1 MPFTPSQEHID
12 YSSVT
17 EESFVVHD
25 SGVGIG
31 SLLFEEADYNKTI
44 LAENVAFL
52 STATRT
58 ATIDV
63 DGAGAPQPVSL
74 DTVNGVTT
82 YQDLVDEINADTTG
96 LIASIV
102 NGQIRVTSDTPEIG
116 TIDIVDVSLFT
127 NSTGF
132 VDIIKHKHLIDWESI
147 GGPFNAGLGSQ
158 LQNILEDFV
167 NTRGGTALPLNPY
180 AGFQVMNTGL
190 AGALDT
196 GLPSQTVTTAGVQTV
211 DLDGVAGVDL
221 VHLANETTEIT
232 AVADVAGSLGGTHFL
247 INQATSLAPDEDF
260 YVWIDVDNG
269 SVDPSAANPGRTG
282 IEVDIAANASNTT
295 VALAVQTAVDGVAGF
310 TATLLSTVI
319 TVVNDVAGEAVNA
332 ADVDTG
338 FSLSVL
344 RKGSNPGIAEVT
356 DVTTVAD
363 LAGSLAG
370 SFFLLTAPGTEGNN
384 FNDFYVWYDVGAS
397 AETAEVVTIADVEG
411 SLSGTRYHIDGDSG
425 AETQASYVWF
435 TYLTQAEITDVVVP
449 AASVFATDTTPT
461 GALPG
466 SSWQLSAG
474 VENTRHHVWY
484 SVEIAEVTDV
494 TVVADVEGSL
504 GGTHWL
510 LSAAVD
516 ATDYYVWYDF
526 AAVAEIYDVETVA
539 DVAGSLNSTFF
550 LINDPT
556 TAYYVWYDV
565 NAAGVDPAPGGTGI
579 TVALATNDGADA
591 VATATRAAVGAFGD
605 FSTGGATNVVT
616 ITNANTG
623 FVADAVDG
631 SAATGFTFPAVTTQG
646 SATQSDPTVAL
657 RTGISVTLLTNDADT
672 AVATKTA
679 TAIDLIGDFGA
690 APTGAVVTVT
700 NAAIGAT
707 TDTVDVDAGVTPSV
721 TTQGT
726 GPNTDPGGTA
736 NPLGV
741 IVLPTD
747 ADTAVAVATRAIVT
761 GDVDFAAV
769 GAGATVAITNAATGF
784 ADNAAD
790 VDASLVSA
798 TVTQEGSVAGT
809 DPMPGGRTAI
819 TVTIGTNDTANTIA
833 GLMNTVVDAS
843 LFYASSV
850 VTNTVT
856 IASEATGTNLP
867 NAVDIDTG
875 FTITTIQ
882 EGGVDPVESDPGLAD
897 RTGITVTILSGD
909 DPTEVAVAT
918 VTAIDANL
926 EFGATNSTNVVT
938 ITNAK
943 VGQVSDARDGNIP
956 TGFSFDITTQGG
968 DGAGYR
974 ATLSVDGGLLQ
985 SIDIAAAHVTDY
997 DSFVIEF
1004 NDQTTGVTGAL
1015 SGGDFVVTSA
1025 TSGAN
1030 SSVSIVDTNLFSNML
1045 EFINIDAA
1053 VDGLGVISFDL
1064 LVSIDGGAF
1073 VTLTTTPVA
1082 LQDFD
1087 ALVADLGNPTGGV
1100 LALDSD
1106 DNMRITSSVT
1116 PAAVDTVSTVEI
1128 DLSSSLLS
1136 ALRDAD
1142 PEGAAETGFTGLDE
1156 SQPGAFDTRD
1166 AMNSTF
1172 ATGGNQSLSD
1182 LVGQHVQKIPTR
1194 PAGQINASIYFDG
1207 LIFRFLVDG
1216 VPV

>member
-1 MPFTPSQEHID
+1 PAGLM
-12 YSSVT
+12 
-17 EESFVVHD
+17 
-25 SGVGIG
+25 
-31 SLLFEEADYNKTI
+31 A
-44 LAENVAFL
+44 
-52 STATRT
+52 TA
-58 ATIDV
+58 
-63 DGAGAPQPVSL
+63 
-74 DTVNGVTT
+74 
-82 YQDLVDEINADTTG
+82 INAEG
-96 LIASIV
+96 
-102 NGQIRVTSDTPEIG
+102 
-116 TIDIVDVSLFT
+116 
-127 NSTGF
+127 
-132 VDIIKHKHLIDWESI
+132 
-147 GGPFNAGLGSQ
+147 
-158 LQNILEDFV
+158 
-167 NTRGGTALPLNPY
+167 
-180 AGFQVMNTGL
+180 
-190 AGALDT
+190 
-196 GLPSQTVTTAGVQTV
+196 
-211 DLDGVAGVDL
+211 
-221 VHLANETTEIT
+221 
-232 AVADVAGSLGGTHFL
+232 
-247 INQATSLAPDEDF
+247 
-260 YVWIDVDNG
+260 
-269 SVDPSAANPGRTG
+269 
-282 IEVDIAANASNTT
+282 
-295 VALAVQTAVDGVAGF
+295 GF
-310 TATLLSTVI
+310 TAPAAVGAVV
-319 TVVNDVAGEAVNA
+319 TVVHDVAGEVVNA
-332 ADVDTG
+332 ADIDTG

-484 SVEIAEVTDV
+484 SVEIAEVADV
-494 TVVADVEGSL
+494 TTVADVEGSL
-504 GGTHWL
+504 GATFWRFD
-510 LSAAVD
+510 AALD
-516 ATDYYVWYDF
+516 ATSYYVWYDF
-526 AAVAEIYDVETVA
+526 AAVAEIYNVETVA
-539 DVAGSLNSTFF
+539 DVTGSLNSTFF
-550 LINDPT
+550 LLDDPT
-556 TAYYVWYDV
+556 TEYYVWYNV
-565 NAAGVDPAPGGTGI
+565 NAAGVDPTPGTRTGI
-579 TVALATNDGADA
+579 TVAIATDETAND
-591 VATATRAAVGAFGD
+591 VAIATRTAIGLEGD
-605 FSTGGATNVVT
+605 FSTGGATNVVI
-616 ITNANTG
+616 ITNANPG
-623 FVADAVDG
+623 FVPDAVDG

-646 SATQSDPTVAL
+646 SAAQVDPSAANPG
-657 RTGISVTLLTNDADT
+657 RTAIPVVILTNGTAN
-672 AVATKTA
+672 AVATATRAQIDIVAGADVTA
-679 TAIDLIGDFGA
+679 GGA
-690 APTGAVVTVT
+690 TNVVTVT
-700 NAAIGAT
+700 NDVIGAT
-707 TDTVDVDAGVTPSV
+707 SDAVDGAAATGFGFSV

-809 DPMPGGRTAI
+809 DPMPVGRTGL

-843 LFYASSV
+843 GFYVSSV
-850 VTNTVT
+850 VTDTVT
-856 IASEATGTNLP
+856 IASTATGTNLP

-909 DPTEVAVAT
+909 DATEVAVAT

-1100 LALDSD
+1100 LAIDSD

-1116 PAAVDTVSTVEI
+1116 PAVVDTVSTVEI

-1194 PAGQINASIYFDG
+1194 PAGQINASIYF
-1207 LIFRFLVDG
+1207 
-1216 VPV
+1216 